1 MNITWLTINSS
12 YSHSSLALPLIH
24 QAARQVQDCAW
35 THVSA
40 TIKDDV
46 SDICIRIAQ
55 NSPDVLCA
63 PAYLFNRDV
72 LLDVLCRM
80 KVLLPD
86 CKVVVGG
93 PECLGQG
100 AAAILRDCD
109 AIDYVC
115 QGDGESGMPPLLDAL
130 AHGGSVQTLPQI
142 VTRAAGSVNPPATCF
157 DFPKGIFPCMDEFF
171 DVSRP
176 FVQVETSRG
185 CPNSCIFCTSANSH
199 VRYKSLDDVRA
210 ELNMRRSKGVRE
222 IRLLDRTFN
231 MPPHRA
237 TALLK
242 MFREEFADIHFHIEI
257 HPAFLTDD
265 IRKELLLAKPGQL
278 HLEAGIQTLQRNVLQ
293 TIGRCDSP
301 QRALDGLSFL
311 CSIPQLAVH
320 ADLLSGCPQQSY
332 DSLLEDL
339 HCLMQVGPA
348 EIQME
353 VLKVLYGTRLQ
364 QDEEQL
370 KIRHSPNPPYDVMC
384 TPTMSLKDI
393 QRSKLLSRMVDVFYN
408 CDALQKAFRL
418 AAVDSAFLAGFLA
431 HIESQGFTTG
441 AAPQLKRRFLWLAE
455 YCKEN
460 EKVQDEL
467 AASWLKE
474 AFTPGEGPSKGA
486 CFVSELPPDAF
497 LLEGDATVA
506 TRQGSHIVRY
516 KSFYFIYNRSLAPNK
531 AVAMHKLA

>member
-1 MNITWLTINSS
+1 MNITWLTINST

-24 QAARQVQDCAW
+24 QAAHQVRNCVWA
-35 THVSA
+35 HVSA

-46 SDICIRIAQ
+46 SDICIRITQ
-55 NSPDVLCA
+55 SSPDVLCA

-86 CKVVVGG
+86 CKVIVGG

-100 AAAILRDCD
+100 ASAILRDCA

-130 AHGGSVQTLPQI
+130 ANGSAQELPQI
-142 VTRAAGSVNPPATCF
+142 LSRETCNEKTQATCF
-157 DFPKGIFPCMDEFF
+157 DFPKGVFPCMDEFF

-199 VRYKSLDDVRA
+199 VRYKPLEDVRA
-210 ELNMRRSKGVRE
+210 ELAMLRTKGVHE

-242 MFREEFADIHFHIEI
+242 MFREEFSDIHFHIEI
-257 HPAFLTDD
+257 HPAFLTNE
-265 IRKELLLAKPGQL
+265 IREDLRLANPGQL

-293 TIGRCDSP
+293 AIGRCDSP

-311 CSIPQLAVH
+311 CSMPQLAVH

-332 DSLLEDL
+332 GSLLEDL
-339 HCLMQVGPA
+339 CCLMQIGPA

-353 VLKVLYGTRLQ
+353 VLKVLYGTHLQ
-364 QDEEQL
+364 QEANQL
-370 KIRHSPNPPYDVMC
+370 KIRYSPKPPYDVMC
-384 TPTMSLKDI
+384 TPTMSLEDI

-408 CDALQKAFRL
+408 CEALQKAFRL
-418 AAVDSAFLAGFLA
+418 AAVDAAFLSGFLA
-431 HIESQGFTTG
+431 HIEAHGFSTG
-441 AAPQLKRRFLWLAE
+441 AAPQLKRRFLWLTE

-460 EKVQDEL
+460 EMVQDEL
-467 AASWLKE
+467 AVSWLKE

-486 CFVSELPPDAF
+486 SFVSELPSGVS

-506 TRQGSHIVRY
+506 TRQGSHIVRF
-516 KSFYFIYNRSLAPNK
+516 KSFYFVYNRAIAPNK
-531 AVAMHKLA
+531 AVAVVRG